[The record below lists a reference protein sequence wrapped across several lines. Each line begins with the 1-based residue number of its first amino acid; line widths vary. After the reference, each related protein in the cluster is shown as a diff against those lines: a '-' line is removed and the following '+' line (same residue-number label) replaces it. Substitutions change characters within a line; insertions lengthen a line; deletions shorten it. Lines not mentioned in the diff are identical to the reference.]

1 MRKGIMTGARASS
14 DDLNEI
20 GRTITVDEI
29 AELARRAEGLGY
41 DTLWMANVFS
51 LDAIMTLGI
60 AARESNSIEV
70 GTNVVPTYPR
80 HPTAIAQQAVT
91 AAAAGNNRFTLG
103 IGLAHK
109 MIIEDCLGMSYD
121 KPARHMEE
129 YLEVL
134 APLLRGEIVNYD
146 GEQYRVHGIS
156 TGAAGADAVP
166 LVIAALGERML
177 TLAGRYTDG
186 TTTWMVGLKTL
197 ENHIIPTMHKAAAAA
212 GRPQPRTIAGF
223 PILLTEKPDEVR
235 QMLAT
240 GLAVYGALPSYRAM
254 LDREGL
260 GGPEELAILGD
271 EAVLTEA
278 ISSLREAG
286 VTDFNAAIPEIDD
299 ASFNRTL
306 EFIATV

>member
-1 MRKGIMTGARASS
+1 MPALLLLDVPQARRRRRALVST
-14 DDLNEI
+14 
-20 GRTITVDEI
+20 R
-29 AELARRAEGLGY
+29 LARRQRLVILARVTCSPSPLAFRVWRSMISYSIVVTNDGP
-41 DTLWMANVFS
+41 
-51 LDAIMTLGI
+51 
-60 AARESNSIEV
+60 AA
-70 GTNVVPTYPR
+70 
-80 HPTAIAQQAVT
+80 
-91 AAAAGNNRFTLG
+91 
-103 IGLAHK
+103 
-109 MIIEDCLGMSYD
+109 
-121 KPARHMEE
+121 
-129 YLEVL
+129 
-134 APLLRGEIVNYD
+134 
-146 GEQYRVHGIS
+146 
-156 TGAAGADAVP
+156 
-166 LVIAALGERML
+166 VIAALGERML